1 MRVAPHLPPAASTT
15 PELRTPHPVPGTSH
29 RARRQAPG
37 TSHLARRQAP
47 GTKHPLAPVLV
58 LSLVLAALAGAEVI
72 DRVVATVG
80 SRTITL
86 SDVRAAVSLGFVSGA
101 DATEPAR
108 ETIDAVVDRQLVWLE
123 VERFGPGAP
132 QEAAVDA
139 RVASITDRLSEN
151 ELQKVM
157 ARAGLD
163 VPRLRALVR
172 EQLQIE
178 RYLADRFGAAAQ
190 PTEEEVRLYFRD
202 HPSEFVKDGTVLPFE
217 EAEPLARTKLSDVRR
232 RELID
237 SWIAGLRRR
246 TPIVIREAPPETD
259 PR

>member
-15 PELRTPHPVPGTSH
+15 PGLRTPRPMPGTSH
-29 RARRQAPG
+29 RTRHQAP
-37 TSHLARRQAP
+37 S
-47 GTKHPLAPVLV
+47 TKHPAPRTRPPSALVLA
-58 LSLVLAALAGAEVI
+58 LSLVLPALAGAEVI

-80 SRTITL
+80 SRAITL

-101 DATEPAR
+101 DTTEPAWD
-108 ETIDAVVDRQLVWLE
+108 TIDAVVDRQLVWLE

-132 QEAAVDA
+132 QESAVDA
-139 RVASITDRLSEN
+139 RVAGITDRLGEN

-163 VPRLRALVR
+163 MPRLRALVR

-217 EAEPLARTKLSDVRR
+217 QAEPLARTRLSDLRR
-232 RELID
+232 RDLVD
-237 SWIAGLRRR
+237 TWIAGLRRR
-246 TPIVIREAPPETD
+246 TPIVIRVAPPETS
-259 PR
+259 PP

>member
-1 MRVAPHLPPAASTT
+1 MARHQARGT
-15 PELRTPHPVPGTSH
+15 RTRHH
-29 RARRQAPG
+29 R
-37 TSHLARRQAP
+37 
-47 GTKHPLAPVLV
+47 V
-58 LSLVLAALAGAEVI
+58 LSLLLPLLFVFPLAAVEII
-72 DRVVATVG
+72 DRVVATLA
-80 SRTITL
+80 SRAITL
-86 SDVRAAVSLGFVSGA
+86 SDVRAAVSLGLVPGP
-101 DATEPAR
+101 ATAEPSLATV
-108 ETIDAVVDRQLVWLE
+108 EAVVDRELVLLE

-132 QEAAVDA
+132 DESAVDQ
-139 RVASITDRLSEN
+139 RVSEITNRLGESEL
-151 ELQKVM
+151 EMVM

-190 PTEEEVRLYFRD
+190 PTDEEVRAYFRD
-202 HPSEFVKDGTVLPFE
+202 HAERFVKDGSVMSFD
-217 EAEPLARTKLSDVRR
+217 EAAPLARAALSDARR

-246 TPIVIREAPPETD
+246 TPAVIRMAPPQSA